1 MKQRKLPVILIILAI
16 MGAITVYILGQEH
29 YFGSIDLEQG
39 DGFSIF
45 SSFSRSVCG
54 ESESFISCKAVNA
67 SPYATFLKL
76 PQTSWGMFYFL
87 AVAFLAIPL
96 FFFGGRC
103 RRGYSALLFW
113 LQAAGAAYSIF
124 MLLVSLISIRALC
137 PLCLIVYAITWI
149 SFAFI
154 VFSVKREG
162 INLLKIRDFYA
173 EINTALAARG
183 KIALVSWTVIALGIA
198 MAAGFFLDVYFNHVK
213 ESHLLETRLKT
224 ITEQIDKVF
233 RSQPVELHAS
243 PVCVIGNVSAP
254 VIIVEFSDFLCP
266 HCKTASEIVKS
277 AAAGFGDKVGIIFMN
292 FPLDKS
298 CNPDLKKTVHE
309 GACTLAK
316 GAICAAWQLRFDEY
330 QETVFNLLPENA
342 DPAVM
347 RQIAVL
353 SRLDIPKFELC
364 MDSAQVKAE
373 LKKQVNE
380 SNRLGIHSTP
390 TLFINGRL
398 ITGSRDRDVLTAIIR
413 KELSRLEKK

>member
-1 MKQRKLPVILIILAI
+1 MRQRKLPVILIILAI
-16 MGAITVYILGQEH
+16 LGAIVVYILGQEH
-29 YFGSIDLEQG
+29 YFGSINSEHG

-67 SPYATFLKL
+67 SPYATILKL

-87 AVAFLAIPL
+87 AVAFLTIPL
-96 FFFGGRC
+96 FFLGGTR
-103 RRGYSALLFW
+103 RRGYLALLFW
-113 LQAAGAAYSIF
+113 LAAAGAAYSII
-124 MLLVSLISIRALC
+124 MLLVSLIFVRALC
-137 PLCLIVYAITWI
+137 PLCLMVYAITWI
-149 SFAFI
+149 SLAFI
-154 VFSVKREG
+154 VFSFKRDG
-162 INLLKIRDFYA
+162 INPLKITDSFT
-173 EINTALAARG
+173 EINTTLTVRG
-183 KIALVSWTVIALGIA
+183 KISLASWTVIALGLAIT
-198 MAAGFFLDVYFNHVK
+198 AGFFLDVYFNHVK

-224 ITEQIDKVF
+224 ITEQIDKF
-233 RSQPVELHAS
+233 AGSQPVELHPS

-266 HCKTASEIVKS
+266 FCKTASEMIKS

-298 CNPDLKKTVHE
+298 CNPDLKKTIHE

-330 QETVFNLLPENA
+330 QETVFNLRPENA

-353 SRLDIPKFELC
+353 SRLDIPQFELC
-364 MDSAQVKAE
+364 MESAQVKAE

-398 ITGSRDRDVLTAIIR
+398 IPAIKDRDILTTIIR
-413 KELSRLEKK
+413 KELSRLEEK